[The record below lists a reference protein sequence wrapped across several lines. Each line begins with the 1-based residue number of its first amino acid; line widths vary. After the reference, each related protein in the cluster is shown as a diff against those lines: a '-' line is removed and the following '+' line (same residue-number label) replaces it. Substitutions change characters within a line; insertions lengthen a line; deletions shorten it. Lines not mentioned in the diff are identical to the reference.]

1 MQYGGAALLLLSF
14 FGYKTYVHLWELIS
28 LALLFE
34 LVGYK
39 MLMAVHNG
47 PSLSGA
53 ECQVMCEA
61 SPTRII
67 QLCACAVKGKRT
79 GDRVRKN
86 HNPKASGKLF

>member
-1 MQYGGAALLLLSF
+1 MGGLLYCYCPFLDN
-14 FGYKTYVHLWELIS
+14 KTYVHLWELIS

-53 ECQVMCEA
+53 ECQVICEA

-67 QLCACAVKGKRT
+67 QLCARAVKGKGT

-86 HNPKASGKLF
+86 HKPKASGKLF